1 MERNN
6 KIAIIGAKENI
17 LPFKAVGV
25 HVFPVNHYFEAVEVL
40 KKLAR
45 DYSVIFITEDLAA
58 EINET
63 LDRYRAKPYPVILP
77 IPGAM
82 GSTGYGMKN
91 ISHNVEK
98 AIGLDILNIK

>member
-6 KIAIIGAKENI
+6 RIAIIGAKENI

-25 HVFPVNHYFEAVEVL
+25 HVYPVNRYFEAVEVL

-45 DYSVIFITEDLAA
+45 DYSVIFITEDIAA
-58 EINET
+58 EINDT
-63 LDRYRAKPYPVILP
+63 LDRYRVKPYPVIIP

-82 GSTGYGMKN
+82 GSTGYGMEN
-91 ISHNVEK
+91 ISNNVEK
-98 AIGLDILNIK
+98 AIGVDILNIK

>member
-1 MERNN
+1 MERNC
-6 KIAIIGAKENI
+6 KIAMIGAKENI

-25 HVFPVNHYFEAVEVL
+25 QVFPVSQYFEAVDLL
-40 KKLAR
+40 KKIAR
-45 DYSVIFITEDLAA
+45 DFSVIFITEDLAS

-63 LDRYRAKPYPVILP
+63 LDRYRAKPFPVILP
-77 IPGAM
+77 IPGAT

-98 AIGLDILNIK
+98 AIGVDILNIK